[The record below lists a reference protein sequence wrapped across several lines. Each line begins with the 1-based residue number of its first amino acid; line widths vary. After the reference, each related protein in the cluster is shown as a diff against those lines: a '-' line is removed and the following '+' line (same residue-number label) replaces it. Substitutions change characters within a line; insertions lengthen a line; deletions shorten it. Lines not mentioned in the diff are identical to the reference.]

1 MTDRKAITIIFM
13 LILVVVLLTGCSVN
27 QPEPSESSDLSYA
40 MVRMPD
46 GSTIQGLCSESAFSY
61 GTAMV
66 VIDGVRYRTGAENVV
81 VWKSGGKVNW
91 YE

>member
-13 LILVVVLLTGCSVN
+13 LVLAAALFTGCTSN
-27 QPEPSESSDLSYA
+27 QPEQPEPSKSNDPTYA
-40 MVRMPD
+40 MIRMPA

-81 VWKSGGKVNW
+81 VWK
-91 YE
+91 